1 MLGNGM
7 VLLVYCR
14 KRNKLR
20 PPELMTVNLA
30 VCDLGFSLLGVPFFV
45 TSRYQDQRSVM
56 YCYLVGSHRLRNMCL
71 SGQHGAVDACFY
83 LPFHAELWTFW
94 AFTLL

>member
-1 MLGNGM
+1 M

-45 TSRYQDQRSVM
+45 TSRYRGPGGGWF
-56 YCYLVGSHRLRNMCL
+56 GSENADLCPPPL
-71 SGQHGAVDACFY
+71 
-83 LPFHAELWTFW
+83 
-94 AFTLL
+94 